1 MRILLIEDHQ
11 RLAQSIVAGLAGFG
25 FGVDLFA
32 TADEGLAAARSVAY
46 DAIVL
51 DLGLPDRD
59 GIGLIQELRT
69 TANCLPILILT
80 ARDGIDDRVEGLDRG
95 ADDYMLKPFAMKELA
110 ARLRALL
117 RRPGGPLGTSIDIG
131 NITLDTAA
139 RQLRVSGRTVAVPP
153 RELDALELL
162 MRRADQV
169 VPKRLFED
177 TIYGLNDE
185 VTPNTIE
192 ALVSRLRRRLEAIEA
207 NVSIHTLRGIGY
219 LLKE

>member
-1 MRILLIEDHQ
+1 MRILLVEDHQ
-11 RLAQSIVAGLAGFG
+11 RLAQSVVEGLAAFG
-25 FGVDLFA
+25 FGVDLFM
-32 TADEGLAAARSVAY
+32 TGEEGLAASKSLSY
-46 DAIVL
+46 DAVVL

-59 GIGLIQELRT
+59 GLDLIQELR
-69 TANCLPILILT
+69 ANASRTPIIVLT

-95 ADDYMLKPFAMKELA
+95 ADDYLLKPFAMKELA

-117 RRPGGPLGTSIDIG
+117 RRPGGPLGTTIDIG
-131 NITLDTAA
+131 NMILDTTT
-139 RQLRVSGRTVAVPP
+139 RQLKVGGRTVAIPP
-153 RELDALELL
+153 RELEALELL

-177 TIYGLNDE
+177 SVYGLSDE

-192 ALVSRLRRRLEAIEA
+192 ALISRLRRRLETIEA
-207 NVSIHTLRGIGY
+207 NVSIHTFRGIGY

>member
-11 RLAQSIVAGLAGFG
+11 RLAQSIVEGLAGFG
-25 FGVDLFA
+25 LRVDLFA
-32 TADEGLAAARSVAY
+32 TANDGLAAAKSVSY

-59 GIGLIQELRT
+59 GLEVVYELR
-69 TANCLPILILT
+69 ADARQIPILILT
-80 ARDGIDDRVEGLDRG
+80 ARDGIDDRVKGLDRG
-95 ADDYMLKPFAMKELA
+95 ADDYLLKPFAMKELA

-117 RRPGGPLGTSIDIG
+117 RRPGGPLGDTIDIG
-131 NITLDTAA
+131 NVSLDTNT
-139 RQLRVSGRTVAVPP
+139 RQIKVNGRVVAISR

-177 TIYGLNDE
+177 SVYGLSDE
-185 VTPNTIE
+185 VSPNTIE

-207 NVSIHTLRGIGY
+207 HVSIHTLRGIGY
-219 LLKE
+219 LLTE